1 MYQAVRMKNA
11 RSKTTAPVKVPRGRP
26 PIVEAVKYRK
36 RILDAT
42 AAVFLEKGY
51 ERASTNEIARRAQ
64 TSKQTLYSLFPSKAE
79 LFIGV
84 MTARIEHLFA
94 RHAYYIASDEP
105 PRQVLAAM
113 GEMMLRIFRSH
124 EFLALYRILVAQ
136 VHTFP
141 EPALMLWRAC
151 VERGYTLLAEYLR
164 TRGLGGPE
172 YEHSASR
179 FVSFVLGDY
188 VLNAMLDPALRMSE
202 RDLRQRVDE
211 AVDDFLQ
218 LHAPAERKRTK

>member
-1 MYQAVRMKNA
+1 MYQAVSMKSA
-11 RSKTTAPVKVPRGRP
+11 RSNITAPAKVPRGRP

-51 ERASTNEIARRAQ
+51 EGTSTNEIARRAQ

-84 MTARIEHLFA
+84 MTARIEQLFA

-105 PRQVLAAM
+105 PRQVLTAV
-113 GEMMLRIFRSH
+113 GEMMLRMFCSR

-151 VERGYTLLAEYLR
+151 VERGYTLLAEYLS

-172 YEHSASR
+172 YEQSASR
-179 FVSFVLGDY
+179 FVSFVLGDF
-188 VLNAMLDPALRMSE
+188 VLNAMLDPGLHMTE
-202 RDLRQRVDE
+202 RDLKRRVHE
-211 AVDDFLQ
+211 AVEDFLR
-218 LHAPAERKRTK
+218 LHATAERKRK